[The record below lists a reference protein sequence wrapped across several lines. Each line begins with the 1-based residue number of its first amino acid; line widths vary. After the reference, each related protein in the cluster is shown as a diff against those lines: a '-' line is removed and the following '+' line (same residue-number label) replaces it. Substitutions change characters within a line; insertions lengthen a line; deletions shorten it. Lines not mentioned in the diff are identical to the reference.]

1 MIASSN
7 KINSESRTGV
17 LVCDD
22 VSVVNV
28 MFVMVVTVA
37 MFVVLLV
44 FRFVFVAV
52 KFLSSDYPNPK

>member
-7 KINSESRTGV
+7 KINSESRTWV

-28 MFVMVVTVA
+28 MFVMTVTVA

-52 KFLSSDYPNPK
+52 KCLSSDYPQ

>member
-7 KINSESRTGV
+7 KINSESRTWV

-28 MFVMVVTVA
+28 MFVMTVTVA

-52 KFLSSDYPNPK
+52 KCLPSDDPK

>member
-7 KINSESRTGV
+7 KINFESRTGL

-28 MFVMVVTVA
+28 MFVMTVTVA

-52 KFLSSDYPNPK
+52 KCLSSDDPK